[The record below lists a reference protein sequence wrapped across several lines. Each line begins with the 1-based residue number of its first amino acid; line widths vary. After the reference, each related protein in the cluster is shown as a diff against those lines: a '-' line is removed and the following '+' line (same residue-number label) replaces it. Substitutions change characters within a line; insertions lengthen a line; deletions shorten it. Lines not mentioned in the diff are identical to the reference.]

1 MTRKSGIA
9 RTKSISNVANNQA
22 VSWTIGS
29 KPNANSHVGC
39 FAGAGGLENRP
50 ATHGDPGRE
59 VTNGHG
65 AIPLA
70 ADCGRENSV
79 AMISKEE
86 VQASYEEFLQALKSG
101 DTSSLERMYADD
113 YMLVRPNGDILTKE
127 LILADLRQ
135 HSMRF
140 TSFDVDDVL
149 IRTKGSVG
157 ILTAVVRSTAVR
169 DGVEI
174 RTHARQV
181 AILSKENG
189 RITISHFQS
198 TNVVGR

>member
-1 MTRKSGIA
+1 
-9 RTKSISNVANNQA
+9 
-22 VSWTIGS
+22 
-29 KPNANSHVGC
+29 
-39 FAGAGGLENRP
+39 
-50 ATHGDPGRE
+50 
-59 VTNGHG
+59 
-65 AIPLA
+65 
-70 ADCGRENSV
+70 
-79 AMISKEE
+79 MISKEE
-86 VQASYEEFLQALKSG
+86 VQAFYEKFLEALKSG

-113 YMLVRPNGDILTKE
+113 YMLVRPNGDTLTKE

-198 TNVVGR
+198 TNVVDR